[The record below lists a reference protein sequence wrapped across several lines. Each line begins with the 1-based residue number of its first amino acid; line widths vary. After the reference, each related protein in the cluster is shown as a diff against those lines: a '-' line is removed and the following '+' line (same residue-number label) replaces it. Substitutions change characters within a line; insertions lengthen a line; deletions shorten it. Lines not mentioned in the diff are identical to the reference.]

1 MNSAAFPL
9 ENDFEDAA
17 ASAPRPAQH
26 DFLEKLD
33 HDLRTPL
40 GAMVAALELL
50 RHEPAGTPMHAE
62 SIAVLERQ
70 IGRLLS
76 LTDTL
81 REFSRA
87 LAD

>member
-1 MNSAAFPL
+1 MNSAAPPL
-9 ENDFEDAA
+9 AKEVEGAA
-17 ASAPRPAQH
+17 AYAPQPSQH

-40 GAMVAALELL
+40 GAMAAALELL
-50 RHEPAGTPMHAE
+50 RHEQAGTSMHAE

-76 LTDTL
+76 LTDNL
-81 REFSRA
+81 RDFSRT